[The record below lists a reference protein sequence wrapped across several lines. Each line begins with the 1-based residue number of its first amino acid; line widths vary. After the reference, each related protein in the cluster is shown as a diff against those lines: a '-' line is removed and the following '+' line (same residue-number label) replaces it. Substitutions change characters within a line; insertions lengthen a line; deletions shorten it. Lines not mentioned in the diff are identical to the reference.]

1 MKLLNVLT
9 KHQEIHSLVFFISY
23 FTVSVNPSVN
33 TPESSSGFMMLII
46 SITSSFEI
54 NKVNPFPAVTAPFL
68 LIYFIII
75 IIIILHLHF
84 FIAFEV
90 KLLTNP
96 CKLSLAKGITIFV
109 S

>member
-46 SITSSFEI
+46 SITSSFDI
-54 NKVNPFPAVTAPFL
+54 NKVNPFPALTAPFL
-68 LIYFIII
+68 LIYFII

>member
-54 NKVNPFPAVTAPFL
+54 NKVNPFPALTAPFL

>member
-33 TPESSSGFMMLII
+33 TLESSSGFMMLII

-54 NKVNPFPAVTAPFL
+54 NKVNPFPALTAPFL